1 MEAERNRRKQLLDTQ
16 AQINVAE
23 GQKQRVILESEGHV
37 RGFSLFKFFFFSFLT
52 HPKLEARSNEA
63 DAAYKTVVR
72 EAEAR

>member
-37 RGFSLFKFFFFSFLT
+37 RFFFVFQRHVFLT
-52 HPKLEARSNEA
+52 LPEARG
-63 DAAYKTVVR
+63 
-72 EAEAR
+72 

>member
-37 RGFSLFKFFFFSFLT
+37 RQVFSRTFPILPSAQ
-52 HPKLEARSNEA
+52 LEARSNEA

>member
-37 RGFSLFKFFFFSFLT
+37 SPVNVFTDFHLIWKRLRSLFS
-52 HPKLEARSNEA
+52 
-63 DAAYKTVVR
+63 
-72 EAEAR
+72 